1 MKIKLLFLITLLFCV
16 VTGYSQNTVT
26 YSTLKKTIDL
36 NSGVEGVVD
45 ILVNCYGSSSS
56 PVFLNTMQSCG
67 NNDGILSSTYTNGNI
82 LSPGGN
88 TTLRYKF
95 KKTVTAN
102 TQIVYKF
109 STDGSCF
116 QEEKKMII
124 ITVNYKSGSTNPT
137 DPKNPTDP
145 PTPTT
150 NPNMITFA
158 GAPYKFE
165 NFFNVYRNETD
176 RSTPIIGSD
185 LGVGFSY
192 QWFKRMKFG
201 DVTPT
206 ILIKG
211 ANGKDYLPAD
221 SEVFDYW
228 RRTYNSSTDSYGYS
242 NVLTVNIIP
251 APALQNNTITLNG
264 STIYGSLPTGGINE
278 YQYSWVLWGGE
289 EPYTFPQTGQNFE
302 LTKDIYDYLN
312 LYPNL
317 FINRIVTSGRQ
328 TITST
333 RVKILPLASL
343 ENNTISISGST
354 ITGSQPTGGNNSYQY
369 SWMLMGGEEPFTF
382 ADTGKDFEIS
392 VDTYNYLNSYPNLF
406 IYRTVTSGNKTSGS
420 NSIVISPAKEIGN
433 NIITLSGNTIE
444 GSLPTGGT
452 GGFKY
457 EHYIYH
463 ELPDG
468 EVVDGVT
475 VVGRNQSYQGVI
487 QGYLTT
493 KFYRKVYSGNKISTS
508 NTITILP
515 KGSSAKTAIAS
526 EKSVPTDVTVY
537 PNPTTQSV
545 NFTTNFS
552 ANKEIEITIFSEG
565 LRETKSIFRGTVTPN
580 QVVNWNFPSNY
591 PKGLYFYKIMAD
603 NKEVKSGKISF
614 Q

>member
-1 MKIKLLFLITLLFCV
+1 MQKITLSILLLFSIFSFGQTASVTVTQLKVRNIEATTVNFGTNVETVNVSITANVSSSYYVGKGTIMVQLKRNSSKSTAPVLPTNGADTNFVLPNGYSNTKTFTITLSRF
-16 VTGYSQNTVT
+16 
-26 YSTLKKTIDL
+26 DFD
-36 NSGVEGVVD
+36 NSGGIVYVEYRPGNSSLLSFKSSNINVTKLAEP
-45 ILVNCYGSSSS
+45 ITNNTISGNQTINEGITPNIISGSL
-56 PVFLNTMQSCG
+56 PAG
-67 NNDGILSSTYTNGNI
+67 GDGTYTYEWQKKNGNDWITI
-82 LSPGGN
+82 LGTNSVSYSPENSFNLETNSYRRIIKSGG
-88 TTLRYKF
+88 
-95 KKTVTAN
+95 VTAN
-102 TQIVYKF
+102 VSNEVT
-109 STDGSCF
+109 
-116 QEEKKMII
+116 
-124 ITVNYKSGSTNPT
+124 ITVVR
-137 DPKNPTDP
+137 
-145 PTPTT
+145 
-150 NPNMITFA
+150 
-158 GAPYKFE
+158 AP
-165 NFFNVYRNETD
+165 
-176 RSTPIIGSD
+176 
-185 LGVGFSY
+185 
-192 QWFKRMKFG
+192 
-201 DVTPT
+201 
-206 ILIKG
+206 
-211 ANGKDYLPAD
+211 
-221 SEVFDYW
+221 
-228 RRTYNSSTDSYGYS
+228 
-242 NVLTVNIIP
+242 VLE
-251 APALQNNTITLNG
+251 NNTIILNG
-264 STIYGSLPTGGINE
+264 STIYGSLPTGGTNR

-369 SWMLMGGEEPFTF
+369 SWVLMGGEEPFTF

-580 QVVNWNFPSNY
+580 QVVNWNFPANY